1 MQRVEE
7 RAEHHGLR
15 PASLRLAVG
24 AHLAHRRRD
33 RRQLTPSVPRAVH
46 AVRPGASRRVVVG
59 EEVRGGRW
67 LTIELREAEHV
78 RQSKQRAG
86 ALP

>member
-33 RRQLTPSVPRAVH
+33 RRQLAPRVPRAMH
-46 AVRPGASRRVVVG
+46 AVRPGAACRVVVG
-59 EEVRGGRW
+59 DEVRGGRGRAV
-67 LTIELREAEHV
+67 ELRETEHV
-78 RQSKQRAG
+78 RQ
-86 ALP
+86 L